1 MADEL
6 GGPEETQS
14 DEPSP
19 PPTWWHT
26 YRGWFEGA
34 ALVLVLALVA
44 FVVTGIV
51 IGGSDDDPPRSASRP
66 SSTSQ
71 TTLSPE
77 AEVEQA
83 YRGFDAMLARLNP
96 APDPDDPEIA
106 QRTTGEFRAQIERV
120 MADRRARR
128 LAVRTGPDY
137 GPREIV
143 TTVSG
148 ESATLQT
155 CYVDQAAIV
164 NVTTGAEVNA
174 MRSVTEHQTL
184 TFVREGGAWKLRRL
198 VIDHDA
204 QPGKLPDC
212 KR

>member
-1 MADEL
+1 MDDEL
-6 GGPEETQS
+6 GGAEETQS

-106 QRTTGEFRAQIERV
+106 QRTTGEFRARLERI
-120 MADRRARR
+120 MADRRARGLR
-128 LAVRTGPDY
+128 VQTGAAA
-137 GPREIV
+137 GPRS
-143 TTVSG
+143 VSAVVNG
-148 ESATLQT
+148 RSATLT
-155 CYVDQAAIV
+155 ACYVDQASIV
-164 NVTTGAEVNA
+164 SERTGATVNP
-174 MRSVTEHQTL
+174 MRTVTEQLTL
-184 TFVREGGAWKLRRL
+184 TFAEESGLWKVSRF
-198 VIDHDA
+198 VIDRK
-204 QPGKLPDC
+204 PGTDELAPC
-212 KR
+212 G